1 MTIRLFDES
10 RWTTEELQ
18 LRLKAMET
26 ALMNNSRQVIFKDQQ
41 VAYKSTNEI
50 MANIQ
55 AIQDELNLRGVESSG
70 KGKRKKVVR
79 IRTKNKGFQ

>member
-1 MTIRLFDES
+1 MVVRLFDES
-10 RWTTEELQ
+10 RWSTQELKD
-18 LRLKAMET
+18 RLKAMET

-41 VAYKSTNEI
+41 VAYKSTSEI

-55 AIQDELNLRGVESSG
+55 AIQDELNLRESESSG

-79 IRTKNKGFQ
+79 VRTNNKGFQ

>member
-1 MTIRLFDES
+1 
-10 RWTTEELQ
+10 
-18 LRLKAMET
+18 MET